1 MTIVNIDDMREA
13 ARSRLPKLFFDYI
26 DGGSFGETTLAAN
39 RRDFDDLVLEQ
50 RVLASGRIPDLATT
64 FFGIRHDLPFM
75 LGPVGFLGLYRGRG
89 EMLAARAA
97 AAAGTG
103 FCLSTFS
110 IASIGSLAQA
120 VTGELHFQLYMLD
133 DRGLNEE
140 LLAAAAEA
148 RVATL
153 FLTVDCTVTGI
164 RERDV
169 RNGFRSA
176 TRPTPAMLASMMMR
190 PAWLVDLLRLGLPA
204 VEALEKHPEFGRGA
218 LEQAASL
225 SRRMDRTVSWDDV
238 AWLRSRWPG
247 KLVIKGILSRA
258 DAALARQAGADA
270 IVVSN
275 HGGRQLDGAPS
286 TISVLPGIIDHVGR
300 DFDVLVDGGIR
311 RGADIVKAIA
321 LGASGVLLGRAYAFA
336 LAVGGEAGVAQAIDI
351 LRTEIAITLALMGL
365 GSIDEL
371 KAAGSSVVR
380 RVGGPT

>member
-1 MTIVNIDDMREA
+1 MTIVNIDDMRDA
-13 ARSRLPKLFFDYI
+13 ARKRLPKLFFDYI
-26 DGGSFGETTLAAN
+26 DGGSFDETTLKAN

-50 RVLASGRIPDLATT
+50 RVLASGRVPDLATT
-64 FFGIRHDLPFM
+64 FLGTRHALPFM

-89 EMLAARAA
+89 EVLAARAA

-110 IASIGSLAQA
+110 IASMTSLAQA

-133 DRGLNEE
+133 DKGLTEE
-140 LLAAAAEA
+140 FLAAATEA

-164 RERDV
+164 RERDM

-176 TRPTPAMLASMMMR
+176 TRPTPRMLASMMMR
-190 PAWLVDLLRLGLPA
+190 PAWLVDLLRLGMPS
-204 VEALEKHPEFGRGA
+204 VEALAPHPEFGRGA
-218 LEQAASL
+218 LEQAANL
-225 SRRMDRTVSWDDV
+225 SQRMDRTVSWDDV
-238 AWLRSRWPG
+238 AWLRARWPG
-247 KLVIKGILSRA
+247 RLVIKGVLSRA
-258 DAALARQAGADA
+258 DAELARQAAADA

-286 TISVLPGIIDHVGR
+286 TISVLPGIVDHVGR

-336 LAVGGEAGVAQAIDI
+336 LAAGGEAGVARAIDI
-351 LRTEIAITLALMGL
+351 LRDEIAVTLALMGL

-371 KAAGSSVVR
+371 KAAGTDVVR
-380 RVGGPT
+380 RR

>member
-1 MTIVNIDDMREA
+1 
-13 ARSRLPKLFFDYI
+13 
-26 DGGSFGETTLAAN
+26 
-39 RRDFDDLVLEQ
+39 
-50 RVLASGRIPDLATT
+50 
-64 FFGIRHDLPFM
+64 M

-110 IASIGSLAQA
+110 IASIGSLAKA
-120 VTGELHFQLYMLD
+120 VSGELHFQLYMLD

-140 LLAAAAEA
+140 LLAAATEA

-153 FLTVDCTVTGI
+153 FLTVDCTVTGL

-190 PAWLVDLLRLGLPA
+190 PAWLVDLLRLGMPS
-204 VEALEKHPEFGRGA
+204 VEALERHPEFGRGA
-218 LEQAASL
+218 LEQAANL
-225 SRRMDRTVSWDDV
+225 SRRMDRTVNWDDV

-247 KLVIKGILSRA
+247 KLVIKGVLSRA
-258 DAALARQAGADA
+258 DAGLARQAGADA

-286 TISVLPGIIDHVGR
+286 TISVLPGIVDHVGR

-311 RGADIVKAIA
+311 RGADIVKALA

-336 LAVGGEAGVAQAIDI
+336 LAAGGEAGVARAIDI
-351 LRTEIAITLALMGL
+351 LKTEMSITLALMGL

-371 KAAGSSVVR
+371 KAAGTDVVR
-380 RVGGPT
+380 RRAAVGSCG